1 MYLLI
6 ALIEKLRKAE
16 KWFWKIILERSEK
29 NTVNADHTAAKGY
42 HFEPLAEAN
51 LSNNFLFV
59 KVMSDPEIL
68 KPFLEM
74 VLKIKIKKLKMTEYE
89 KTLIPD
95 MYAKGIRM
103 DVYADDGKNAGEG
116 TLYNVEMQQRN
127 EYNISKRSRYYQSA
141 MDIDA
146 LAKGED
152 YDRLKNTYIIFVCL
166 FDPFG
171 RERQRY
177 TFVKTCMEENDIRLD
192 DGSVV
197 LVLTDN
203 PGEPEIEKFYRYL
216 KNSTDE
222 EAESSESEFIKQLN
236 RQVQKVRYDRKTE
249 VEYLNFERLQKE
261 QYNIGRKDGYLEG
274 KQTGYIEG
282 EKKGE
287 QKGELKKEK
296 FLAERMKAKGM
307 NDDELAELLEITP
320 ERLRE
325 ILSAEAEKL

>member
-1 MYLLI
+1 M
-6 ALIEKLRKAE
+6 
-16 KWFWKIILERSEK
+16 
-29 NTVNADHTAAKGY
+29 
-42 HFEPLAEAN
+42 
-51 LSNNFLFV
+51 
-59 KVMSDPEIL
+59 
-68 KPFLEM
+68 
-74 VLKIKIKKLKMTEYE
+74 
-89 KTLIPD
+89 
-95 MYAKGIRM
+95 
-103 DVYADDGKNAGEG
+103 
-116 TLYNVEMQQRN
+116 
-127 EYNISKRSRYYQSA
+127 
-141 MDIDA
+141 
-146 LAKGED
+146 
-152 YDRLKNTYIIFVCL
+152 
-166 FDPFG
+166 
-171 RERQRY
+171 
-177 TFVKTCMEENDIRLD
+177 
-192 DGSVV
+192 
-197 LVLTDN
+197 LTDR
-203 PGEPEIEKFYRYL
+203 PGEPEINEFYRYL

-222 EAESSESEFIKQLN
+222 EAESSGSTFIKQLN